1 MRTYQARRR
10 HFAVESALTRP
21 RRRAIAELTEW
32 LPSSHL
38 QPAEEEFDDE
48 RDWPMALNWPLE
60 QEGSKGENVRSIQ
73 YLLNERLPQTA
84 GTTEPGTTTSR
95 RWRLFG
101 RRSETESVSEAPAS
115 TATATAA
122 AAPLEVDGDF
132 GPKTTEAVRAFQA
145 GHKLT
150 VDGKVGNQTWPE
162 LIIEVRSGSKG
173 NAVRAVQSQIRSR
186 SGWLTIDG
194 IFGAE
199 TESAV
204 RSFQSFC
211 HLSIDGIV
219 GPNTWNALTL
229 AWLRANSGQGAAELV
244 YQAWTKNDRA
254 AAGYEAIPAAV
265 DMLFARTWDASA
277 GWTFGGCQVSAG
289 TFACT
294 WTRPGDKLILEGNNS
309 QGAPFYYVNNVA
321 SEI

>member
-1 MRTYQARRR
+1 M
-10 HFAVESALTRP
+10 P
-21 RRRAIAELTEW
+21 
-32 LPSSHL
+32 
-38 QPAEEEFDDE
+38 
-48 RDWPMALNWPLE
+48 LNWPLQ

-73 YLLNERLPQTA
+73 YLLNARLPQTTGTA
-84 GTTEPGTTTSR
+84 GTAATAEPSGTTTTTKR
-95 RWRLFG
+95 RLFG
-101 RRSETESVSEAPAS
+101 RRSVTEASEAPAS
-115 TATATAA
+115 TATA
-122 AAPLEVDGDF
+122 APEPLAVDGNF

-145 GHKLT
+145 EHKLT
-150 VDGKVGNQTWPE
+150 VDGKVGNETWPE
-162 LIIEVRSGSKG
+162 LIIEVRNGSKG
-173 NAVRAVQSQIRSR
+173 DAVRAVQSQIRSR

-194 IFGAE
+194 TFGPE

-211 HLSIDGIV
+211 HLSIDGIA

-229 AWLRANSGQGAAELV
+229 AWLRASSGQAAAELV

-254 AAGYEAIPAAV
+254 GAGFEAIPVAV
-265 DMLFARTWDASA
+265 DMLFARTWEASA

-309 QGAPFYYVNNVA
+309 ASAPFYYVNNVA

>member
-1 MRTYQARRR
+1 M
-10 HFAVESALTRP
+10 P
-21 RRRAIAELTEW
+21 
-32 LPSSHL
+32 
-38 QPAEEEFDDE
+38 
-48 RDWPMALNWPLE
+48 LNWPLE

-73 YLLNERLPQTA
+73 YLLNARLPQTA
-84 GTTEPGTTTSR
+84 GTAEPSTTTTTR
-95 RWRLFG
+95 RRLFG
-101 RRSETESVSEAPAS
+101 RRSETEAVSEAPAS
-115 TATATAA
+115 TATA
-122 AAPLEVDGDF
+122 APEPLVVDGDF

-150 VDGKVGNQTWPE
+150 VDGKVGNQTWTE
-162 LIIEVRSGSKG
+162 LIIEVRNGSTG

-186 SGWLTIDG
+186 SGWLMIDG
-194 IFGAE
+194 IFGPD
-199 TESAV
+199 TENVV

-219 GPNTWNALTL
+219 GPYSWNALTL

-254 AAGYEAIPAAV
+254 AVGCEAIPAAA
-265 DMLFARTWDASA
+265 DMLFARTWEASA
-277 GWTFGGCQVSAG
+277 GWTFGGCQVAAG

-309 QGAPFYYVNNVA
+309 DGAPFYYVNNVA

>member
-1 MRTYQARRR
+1 
-10 HFAVESALTRP
+10 
-21 RRRAIAELTEW
+21 
-32 LPSSHL
+32 
-38 QPAEEEFDDE
+38 
-48 RDWPMALNWPLE
+48 MALNWPLE

-73 YLLNERLPQTA
+73 YLLNARLPATA
-84 GTTEPGTTTSR
+84 ETAEPSSSSSSSSSSSTTTTTTATTTTATSTLR
-95 RWRLFG
+95 RMRRRRLWWLSG
-101 RRSETESVSEAPAS
+101 RGSETEEVSEAPES
-115 TATATAA
+115 TAPAA
-122 AAPLEVDGDF
+122 PEPLEVDGDF

-145 GHKLT
+145 EHSLT

-162 LIIEVRSGSKG
+162 LVIEVRNGSQG
-173 NAVRAVQSQIRSR
+173 DAVRAVQSQIRSR

-194 IFGAE
+194 IFGPE
-199 TESAV
+199 TENVV

-211 HLSIDGIV
+211 HLGVDGIV

-244 YQAWTKNDRA
+244 YEAWKKDDRA

-265 DMLFARTWDASA
+265 DMLFARTWEASA
-277 GWTFGGCQVSAG
+277 GWTFGGCQVAEG

-294 WTRPGDKLILEGNNS
+294 WTSPGDKLILEGNNS
-309 QGAPFYYVNNVA
+309 TGAPFYYVNNVA

>member
-1 MRTYQARRR
+1 
-10 HFAVESALTRP
+10 
-21 RRRAIAELTEW
+21 
-32 LPSSHL
+32 
-38 QPAEEEFDDE
+38 
-48 RDWPMALNWPLE
+48 MALNWPLE
-60 QEGSKGENVRSIQ
+60 QQGSKGENVRSIQ
-73 YLLNERLPQTA
+73 YLLNARLPQTA
-84 GTTEPGTTTSR
+84 GTSEPAATTTTTNNNKR
-95 RWRLFG
+95 RLFG
-101 RRSETESVSEAPAS
+101 RRSEPEAASEAP

-122 AAPLEVDGDF
+122 PEPLAVDGDF

-145 GHKLT
+145 DQKLT

-162 LIIEVRSGSKG
+162 LIIEVRNGSKG

-186 SGWLTIDG
+186 SGWLTVDG
-194 IFGAE
+194 IFGPE
-199 TESAV
+199 TENVV

-211 HLSIDGIV
+211 HLSIDGIA

-229 AWLRANSGQGAAELV
+229 AWLRANSGQAAAELA

-265 DMLFARTWDASA
+265 EMLFSRTWEASA
-277 GWTFGGCQVSAG
+277 GWTFGGCQVAG
-289 TFACT
+289 STFACT

-309 QGAPFYYVNNVA
+309 HSAPFYYVNNVA